1 MKKNGLLIYKTI
13 DLISIIILYHII
25 GNKSIFLYVLS
36 LSLYNIFFACFD
48 NITIKDYFKNIKTTK
63 SKQKIFKYLL
73 LIITILSFIFLL
85 LSILVSDIL
94 SISLKI
100 NNTLPIFII
109 MGISIITRPL
119 IKLLSEYLENS
130 TNNSNY
136 SLLPIIYDIVDKVI
150 LIIIAFLMFRVFKYN
165 DISNLSLLYLSK
177 LLGAVSIVYLLYF
190 TRNSRTSYNYVPLED
205 NINYRK
211 EVKYILKKNSHKSFI
226 NVIKNSYYYISII
239 ILYWVLNTR
248 YHYKLNEIENVLTF
262 TYFYALGLIN
272 YLVYFSKLVIDRLP
286 KDTKPIDKLYQS
298 FKMILRITIILGIIS
313 PLLCKIIFLDTSNSL
328 YFTMVNYLAIS
339 ILLYEII
346 YEEIKN
352 KSLIYI
358 SLISGLIIK
367 IITIIPLINAF
378 YRMGYNL
385 VYGDI
390 LSTMISMFISVII
403 NYIYLRNQSKK
414 SEKYFEKILNI
425 LYDNIILAIILIII
439 QFIIPMNTDN
449 YLWTLIQIFI
459 YLIVSILYI
468 IIKNKKRG

>member
-136 SLLPIIYDIVDKVI
+136 SLFPIIYDIVDKVI

-226 NVIKNSYYYISII
+226 NVIKNSYYYK
-239 ILYWVLNTR
+239 N
-248 YHYKLNEIENVLTF
+248 
-262 TYFYALGLIN
+262 
-272 YLVYFSKLVIDRLP
+272 D
-286 KDTKPIDKLYQS
+286 
-298 FKMILRITIILGIIS
+298 
-313 PLLCKIIFLDTSNSL
+313 CK
-328 YFTMVNYLAIS
+328 
-339 ILLYEII
+339 
-346 YEEIKN
+346 
-352 KSLIYI
+352 
-358 SLISGLIIK
+358 
-367 IITIIPLINAF
+367 
-378 YRMGYNL
+378 
-385 VYGDI
+385 
-390 LSTMISMFISVII
+390 
-403 NYIYLRNQSKK
+403 
-414 SEKYFEKILNI
+414 
-425 LYDNIILAIILIII
+425 
-439 QFIIPMNTDN
+439 
-449 YLWTLIQIFI
+449 
-459 YLIVSILYI
+459 
-468 IIKNKKRG
+468 